1 MNRELR
7 DTTER
12 VLRAWNR
19 YEVDRGAHPVIDYD
33 CYPTDAEIPAVENRL
48 DALHQLSRL
57 KDAATAAGETA
68 LATRIDADI
77 AYCSALLGQREPLEQ
92 YVLRTQGCEPRGW
105 SEDYLHLHREHAQHH
120 LNSIGID
127 WGPKLTSDLMT
138 VEGILDASDIEG
150 AIRDSAAG
158 LEPSVRN
165 MTGSTADYELSIEST
180 DLDVYW
186 SYWLDGA
193 GQKTRLRINRRN
205 ARFTKVLARQ
215 FALHEVLGHA
225 LQFAS
230 ISAHCAK
237 EDVPWIRLQAVHAP
251 SQILFEGLA
260 QAMPLFVAADD
271 KQLVARVRLDHYLQ
285 LVRGQLHIA
294 LAHGESLSELADR
307 ARRYVPFW
315 TDTQIAD
322 LLTDRG
328 ANVLLRSYLWSYSA
342 GTDWFVRLAESA
354 PGDTARE
361 VLHAV
366 YRAPHTP
373 AQLMELWPDGPT
385 IGGE

>member
-7 DTTER
+7 DTAER

-19 YEVDRGAHPVIDYD
+19 YEVERGAHPVIDYD
-33 CYPTDAEIPAVENRL
+33 CFPTDAEVPAVENRL
-48 DALHQLSRL
+48 DALHQLIDL
-57 KDAATAAGETA
+57 KNVASATGETA

-77 AYCSALLGQREPLEQ
+77 SYCSALLGQHEPLEQ
-92 YVLRTQGCEPRGW
+92 YVLRTQGSAPRGW
-105 SEDYLHLHREHAQHH
+105 SEDYLHAHRERAQRH
-120 LNSIGID
+120 LNAVGIE
-127 WGPKLTSDLMT
+127 WGPKSVSDLMA
-138 VEGILDASDIEG
+138 VEEILDGSDIEG
-150 AIRDSAAG
+150 AIRDSATE
-158 LEPSVRN
+158 LETSVRN
-165 MTGSTADYELSIEST
+165 ATGSTADYELSIEST

-230 ISAHCAK
+230 ISAHCAQQ
-237 EDVPWIRLQAVHAP
+237 DVPWIRLQAVHAP
-251 SQILFEGLA
+251 SQTLFEGLA
-260 QAMPLFVAADD
+260 QALPLFVAADD
-271 KQLVARVRLDHYLQ
+271 EQLTARVRLDHYQQ

-294 LAHGESLSELADR
+294 LANGEPLSELADQ

-328 ANVLLRSYLWSYSA
+328 SNVLLRSYLWSYSA
-342 GTDWFVRLAESA
+342 GIDWFVRLADSA
-354 PGDTARE
+354 SDALARE
-361 VLHAV
+361 VLHAA

-373 AQLMELWPDGPT
+373 AQLMELWPAGP
-385 IGGE
+385 IVGGE